1 MSLDQ
6 AFPQPAPNAE
16 PRLDAGHPA
25 CVVLVIIAKKV
36 QQPVQC
42 KHAQFGLKPMTCGAR
57 LTPRHTQRNHDIS
70 DVTGIVARERKHIR
84 CTVFASVTPVEATN
98 SRIGDEHDGHG
109 SARAGGSHRRQPSGQ
124 SRRTNAT
131 AGDHLD
137 REVGPT

>member
-6 AFPQPAPNAE
+6 AFPQPGPNAE

-25 CVVLVIIAKKV
+25 CVVVVIIAKKV

-42 KHAQFGLKPMTCGAR
+42 KHAQFRLKPMTCVAR
-57 LTPRHTQRNHDIS
+57 QTPRPTQRNHDIS
-70 DVTGIVARERKHIR
+70 DVTGNVVRERKHVR
-84 CTVFASVTPVEATN
+84 CMVFASVTPVEPTN
-98 SRIGDEHDGHG
+98 SRIGDEHHGHG

-124 SRRTNAT
+124 SGRTSAP

>member
-6 AFPQPAPNAE
+6 ACPQPAPNAE

-42 KHAQFGLKPMTCGAR
+42 EHAQFRLQPMTRVAR
-57 LTPRHTQRNHDIS
+57 LTPRHAQRNHDIS
-70 DVTGIVARERKHIR
+70 DVTGIVVRERKHVR
-84 CTVFASVTPVEATN
+84 CTVFASVAPVERTN
-98 SRIGDEHDGHG
+98 SRIGDEHHGHG
-109 SARAGGSHRRQPSGQ
+109 SARAGGSHRREPLGQ
-124 SRRTNAT
+124 SGRTDAP